1 MWITGLIHMI
11 NTIFEQKRRFNMD
24 LTSAIGSLGGDYV
37 NKVTSAMKEN
47 ASLSTS
53 KSKDSDTTF
62 DAIYDSVAGLLNSTN
77 SYVQKA
83 QQAEIDYALGNM
95 TNTHELG
102 VYQQEAN
109 IALQYTVAIRDKALE
124 AYNSIMN
131 MSM

>member
-1 MWITGLIHMI
+1 
-11 NTIFEQKRRFNMD
+11 MD

-53 KSKDSDTTF
+53 KSKDTTF

>member
-1 MWITGLIHMI
+1 
-11 NTIFEQKRRFNMD
+11 MD

-37 NKVTSAMKEN
+37 NKVTSAMKDN

-62 DAIYDSVAGLLNSTN
+62 AIYDSVAGLLNSTN

>member
-1 MWITGLIHMI
+1 MAYQYGCRPNRDPTRW
-11 NTIFEQKRRFNMD
+11 
-24 LTSAIGSLGGDYV
+24 GGAGAP
-37 NKVTSAMKEN
+37 SQ
-47 ASLSTS
+47 
-53 KSKDSDTTF
+53 
-62 DAIYDSVAGLLNSTN
+62 AGLLNSTN

>member
-1 MWITGLIHMI
+1 
-11 NTIFEQKRRFNMD
+11 MD

-37 NKVTSAMKEN
+37 NKVTSAMKDN

-124 AYNSIMN
+124 DYNSIMN